1 MLTLA
6 PEDVPGLLPIT
17 GLPAVQEAFL
27 RLGALW
33 VHGELTRIQVDPDA
47 LTEPVLTTARTAIA
61 AKALAYQA
69 ALTGGVTALTA
80 AAGSAGGLDSIK
92 LPGLELKLSKA
103 TVNGAE
109 GYSVAGQT
117 WDALAEQLLGLITP
131 APGGFLAMAG
141 VVR

>member
-1 MLTLA
+1 MLTMA

-80 AAGSAGGLDSIK
+80 AVGSAGSLDSIK

-117 WDALAEQLLGLITP
+117 WDTLAEQLLGLITP

>member
-1 MLTLA
+1 MLTMA

-80 AAGSAGGLDSIK
+80 AAGSAGSLDSIK

-117 WDALAEQLLGLITP
+117 WDTLAEQLLGLITP